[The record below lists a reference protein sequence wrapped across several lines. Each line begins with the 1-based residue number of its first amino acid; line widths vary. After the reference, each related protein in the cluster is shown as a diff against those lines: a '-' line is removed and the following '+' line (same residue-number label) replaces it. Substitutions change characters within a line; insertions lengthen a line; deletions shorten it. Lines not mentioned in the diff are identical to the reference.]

1 MSHWRKP
8 LPNSRFNAFAV
19 WTTGMWIVLQEGRWC
34 GFRPSAVMCVPENLF
49 LTLGRANALGTSERN
64 VRFGHL
70 VVESPRYHES

>member
-34 GFRPSAVMCVPENLF
+34 GFRPSAVMCVPENCF
-49 LTLGRANALGTSERN
+49 
-64 VRFGHL
+64 
-70 VVESPRYHES
+70 